1 MRAIKSKSQKLRNA
15 SGCKKKRAD
24 ILVAQSRELV
34 GAGEMDFG
42 RIKRSVGS
50 GAIRSRWL

>member
-1 MRAIKSKSQKLRNA
+1 MN
-15 SGCKKKRAD
+15 GCKKK
-24 ILVAQSRELV
+24 SRHTGIAKPGV
-34 GAGEMDFG
+34 GASEMDFG